1 MLRQSHCTRQTDMS
15 PQLASRNAV
24 VTVKSETSYHSP
36 PSSLSDVS
44 QVDNEESRGRRQE
57 RARSNTAKIEDDT
70 GDEKANGGDRAGGKQ
85 RKRKRSRK
93 GLEKN
98 FPCPHQGCGKS
109 YSRAEHLYRHQLNR
123 KFCPKGRGLLVVL
136 TAIARHAKENLC
148 LRFSG
153 M

>member
-1 MLRQSHCTRQTDMS
+1 MGLGLVDMS
-15 PQLASRNAV
+15 PQLAARTAV

-36 PSSLSDVS
+36 PSSLSETS
-44 QVDNEESRGRRQE
+44 QPDNEESRGRRQD
-57 RARSNTAKIEDDT
+57 RSTTAKAEGDS
-70 GDEKANGGDRAGGKQ
+70 GDEKASRGTPGGKQ

-123 KFCPKGRGLLVVL
+123 ESF
-136 TAIARHAKENLC
+136 
-148 LRFSG
+148 
-153 M
+153 